1 MDLTCFFGIFSSF
14 NDINILQRSP
24 LFAKLAMEESPLVEF
39 QANGHTYKIGYYLE
53 DGMYPK

>member
-1 MDLTCFFGIFSSF
+1 
-14 NDINILQRSP
+14 
-24 LFAKLAMEESPLVEF
+24 MEESPLVEF